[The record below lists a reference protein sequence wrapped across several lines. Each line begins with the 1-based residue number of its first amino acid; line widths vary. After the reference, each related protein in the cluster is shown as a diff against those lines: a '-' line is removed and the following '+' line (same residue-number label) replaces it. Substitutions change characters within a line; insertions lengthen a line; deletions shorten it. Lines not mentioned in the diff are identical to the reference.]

1 MPEAQEQTRTLH
13 VSPTNTTGSNA
24 EGWQVMGMFGMIS
37 SEVYTDRLLHYLPK
51 NVSVQVSALT
61 TDGIQIGLRHA
72 PVGGKKMH
80 SYIGSTSLTWM
91 SGTVATSTEL
101 FIAENHR
108 RKGYSGVLETL
119 KVAACKLAGITLMI
133 ATVKH
138 TNTAEIGAI
147 QKHGWKRMA
156 KLGDEDLWG
165 KILNDTPTYL
175 TLLERRR

>member
-1 MPEAQEQTRTLH
+1 
-13 VSPTNTTGSNA
+13 
-24 EGWQVMGMFGMIS
+24 MGMFNLIP
-37 SEVYTDRLLHYLPK
+37 SEDYTARLKLHVPK
-51 NVSVQVSALT
+51 DVSVLVGYQNG
-61 TDGIQIGLRHA
+61 DGIQIALRHT

-80 SYIGSTSLTWM
+80 SYIGSASLDWV
-91 SGTVATSTEL
+91 SGTVAASTNL

-138 TNTAEIGAI
+138 TNKAEIRAI
-147 QKHGWKRMA
+147 QKHGWQRMA

-165 KILNDTPTYL
+165 KILNETLTYL
-175 TLLERRR
+175 TLLERK